1 MLVRAISNALSG
13 IRSASR
19 RQEVSAHDV
28 ANLLTDDFHPQRTLQ
43 RESRE
48 GGSSAEVQ
56 RSQTAGPVDLAE
68 EFVQQSLAGL
78 QTRASLRVLGTSL
91 ELVDEI
97 LDTSD
102 LRGRSRL

>member
-19 RQEVSAHDV
+19 RQEVSAHNV
-28 ANLLTDDFHPQRTLQ
+28 ANLLTDDFQPQRTLQ
-43 RESRE
+43 REARE
-48 GGSSAEVQ
+48 GGSTAEVQ
-56 RSQTAGPVDLAE
+56 RSATPESVDVAE
-68 EFVQQSLAGL
+68 EFVQQSLAAL

-97 LDTSD
+97 LDATD
-102 LRGRSRL
+102 PRRRSRP